1 MIRILHFTPKWASGG
16 VEGFL
21 MNLFRA
27 VDREG
32 LSFSLCVVWKTS
44 CVDDAALAGMGIE
57 FAVLTQDNR
66 QGKFASLF
74 SSYFRFY
81 RLLRVSPFDIVHF
94 HISNGAALFYVFL
107 AKLAGVPVRI
117 AHSHNTGIGG
127 GCAAAKKIIHGL
139 CKAVFSRSPT
149 DYFACSTP
157 AAQWLFTRR
166 VFRQRQCVIIHN
178 GINTVKYAF
187 NESARE
193 AYREQLGLGGRLV
206 IGHIGQFNRQKNHQF
221 LIEIFREVYSL
232 DNRAVLLLVG
242 DGELAG
248 ILRNAVHAMN
258 LDDSVYFL
266 GRRDDIPE
274 LLATMDVFAFPSIFE
289 GFPLVLLE
297 VQASGLNA
305 VFSSSITAEVT
316 VTDLACSMPLKKTA
330 REWADFILSRNG
342 GGQRAIYADQI
353 GNAGFSILAVAG
365 NMKIRYEDMATR
377 IASATKPAILYNHEY

>member
-1 MIRILHFTPKWASGG
+1 
-16 VEGFL
+16 
-21 MNLFRA
+21 
-27 VDREG
+27 
-32 LSFSLCVVWKTS
+32 
-44 CVDDAALAGMGIE
+44 
-57 FAVLTQDNR
+57 
-66 QGKFASLF
+66 
-74 SSYFRFY
+74 
-81 RLLRVSPFDIVHF
+81 
-94 HISNGAALFYVFL
+94 
-107 AKLAGVPVRI
+107 
-117 AHSHNTGIGG
+117 
-127 GCAAAKKIIHGL
+127 
-139 CKAVFSRSPT
+139 
-149 DYFACSTP
+149 
-157 AAQWLFTRR
+157 
-166 VFRQRQCVIIHN
+166 
-178 GINTVKYAF
+178 VKYAF